1 MSTVMKNITN
11 KDNAIIEVKN
21 ISFSYEASKTKA
33 VDNLNLTITQGSYT
47 CIVGHN
53 GSGKSTLAKIIMGL
67 LKPNTGSVIVKGM
80 VMSSK
85 TIKDIRY
92 NLGVVFQNPDN
103 QFIGASVR
111 DDIAFGLENREVNP
125 DMMDGIINRV
135 TKIVNM
141 NHLLDK
147 EPQNLSGGQ
156 KQRVAVAGV
165 LALESNIIIF
175 DETTSMLDPQG
186 RQDVKKIMYDLAQ
199 LPNKTIISITHDMEE
214 VLNCDEVIVL
224 RDSKYVGKYSPN
236 DLFSDENFVRE
247 NHLDFPF
254 IYKLSKLINAK
265 IPAIKPEFVQAILVD
280 QICQNHKLK

>member
-1 MSTVMKNITN
+1 MKKQVVEKN
-11 KDNAIIEVKN
+11 KSIIEVNN
-21 ISFSYEASKTKA
+21 ITFSYENSNSKALDK
-33 VDNLNLTITQGSYT
+33 VSLNITEGSYS

-67 LKPNTGSVIVKGM
+67 LKPNSGKIKIKGL
-80 VMSSK
+80 VMSPE
-85 TIKDIRY
+85 TIVEIRK

-103 QFIGASVR
+103 QFIGATVR
-111 DDIAFGLENREVNP
+111 DDIAFGLENRQVNP

-135 TKIVNM
+135 SKVVGM

-175 DETTSMLDPQG
+175 DETTSMLDPRGKQE
-186 RQDVKKIMYDLAQ
+186 VKEIMVQLSK

-214 VLNCDEVIVL
+214 VLSCDEVIVM
-224 RDSKYVGKYSPN
+224 RDSKFIGKYKPEV
-236 DLFSDENFVRE
+236 LFSQDHLIKE
-247 NHLDFPF
+247 NHLDLPF
-254 IYKLSKLINAK
+254 VYKLSKLINAK
-265 IPAIKPEFVQAILVD
+265 IPGIKPEFREAILVD
-280 QICQNHKLK
+280 EICQKHKLK

>member
-1 MSTVMKNITN
+1 MDNPVKSIVSN
-11 KDNAIIEVKN
+11 KNAIIEVKN
-21 ISFSYEASKTKA
+21 ITFSYESNKNKA
-33 VDNLNLTITQGSYT
+33 VDNLNLTITDSSYT

-67 LKPNTGSVIVKGM
+67 LKPNSGTITVKGM
-80 VMSSK
+80 VMSSD

-111 DDIAFGLENREVNP
+111 DDIAFGLENREVDP
-125 DMMDGIINRV
+125 EMMDGIINRV
-135 TKIVNM
+135 TKIVDM

-186 RQDVKKIMYDLAQ
+186 RKDVKKIMYDLSQ

-224 RDSKYVGKYSPN
+224 RDSKYVGKYTPN
-236 DLFSDENFVRE
+236 NLFSNEKFVRE

-254 IYKLSKLINAK
+254 IYKLSRLINAK
-265 IPAIKPEFVQAILVD
+265 IPGVKPEFVQAILVD
-280 QICQNHKLK
+280 EICQKHKSK

>member
-1 MSTVMKNITN
+1 MNQTVKEITDMK
-11 KDNAIIEVKN
+11 NAIIEVKN
-21 ISFSYEASKTKA
+21 VSFSYETSKRKA
-33 VDNLNLTITQGSYT
+33 VDNLNLTITEGSYT

-67 LKPNTGSVIVKGM
+67 LKPNKGKIVVKGM
-80 VMSSK
+80 EMSPD
-85 TIKDIRY
+85 TIKDIRF

-103 QFIGASVR
+103 QFIGATVR

-135 TKIVNM
+135 TKIVDM

-175 DETTSMLDPQG
+175 DETTSMLDPRG
-186 RQDVKKIMYDLAQ
+186 RKDVKKIMYDLSQ

-224 RDSKYVGKYSPN
+224 RDSKYVGKFTPN
-236 DLFSDENFVRE
+236 NLFINEAFVRK

-254 IYKLSKLINAK
+254 VYKLSKLINAK
-265 IPAIKPEFVQAILVD
+265 IPAVKPEFVQAILVD
-280 QICQNHKLK
+280 EICQKHKLK